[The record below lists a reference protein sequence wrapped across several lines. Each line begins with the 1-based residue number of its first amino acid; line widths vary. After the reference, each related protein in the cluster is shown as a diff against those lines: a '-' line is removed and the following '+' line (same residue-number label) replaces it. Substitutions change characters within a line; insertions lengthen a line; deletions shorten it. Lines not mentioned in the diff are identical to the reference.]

1 MSFRTRKFNFE
12 SSTLQFLSKAW
23 LKQSVGQYERDGLGG
38 RYHVFLQ
45 CLLLC
50 LFWGLNF
57 FGRVINSVPVWESY
71 GPNFQ
76 EKKNTI
82 REIHTKFTRSP
93 S

>member
-1 MSFRTRKFNFE
+1 M
-12 SSTLQFLSKAW
+12 
-23 LKQSVGQYERDGLGG
+23 
-38 RYHVFLQ
+38 FLQ